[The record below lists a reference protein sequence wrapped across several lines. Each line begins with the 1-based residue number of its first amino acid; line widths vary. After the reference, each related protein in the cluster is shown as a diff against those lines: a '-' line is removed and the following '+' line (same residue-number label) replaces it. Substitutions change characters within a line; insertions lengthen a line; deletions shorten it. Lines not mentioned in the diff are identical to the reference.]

1 MSVRPPGRLLKISFE
16 RRDPDLI
23 RVGSDPLFRP
33 LRANPHFLVLLDRLK
48 GGESD
53 ARWTLTAE
61 LSEPSRVIMPRGCKT
76 RDVRDRDAPRGRFA
90 RTVRSYFEPKS

>member
-1 MSVRPPGRLLKISFE
+1 MNQSVAMLGRQVLRTARSRPDPGGERSAVEAVARQPAFPGSSRL
-16 RRDPDLI
+16 
-23 RVGSDPLFRP
+23 
-33 LRANPHFLVLLDRLK
+33 AQ

-61 LSEPSRVIMPRGCKT
+61 LSEPSRVVMPRGCKT